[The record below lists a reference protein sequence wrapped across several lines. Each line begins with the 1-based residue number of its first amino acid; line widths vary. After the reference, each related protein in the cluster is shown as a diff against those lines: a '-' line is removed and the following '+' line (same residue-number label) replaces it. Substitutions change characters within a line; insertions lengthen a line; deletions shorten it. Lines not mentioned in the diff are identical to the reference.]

1 MSVAAIFE
9 YSQSIDNPLVLEYFF
24 KGEKID
30 DPALFFDLN
39 PGLFELAFPSQEATL
54 DMINK
59 NLLYGTTHKLVIS
72 EYGFNLVFR

>member
-9 YSQSIDNPLVLEYFF
+9 YSQSIDNPLVLEYFY
-24 KGEKID
+24 KGELID

-54 DMINK
+54 DMINE
-59 NLLYGTTHKLVIS
+59 NLFNGTTHKLVIS
-72 EYGFNLVFR
+72 EY